1 MSESKQTS
9 LKSALKTHYQQKTLS
24 EDKLDKLLALQQE
37 SSVVPHTTLDL
48 DSTLCNQAQ
57 NNRSWVQRIKEY
69 LQSRFNF
76 KAPIYALASLALCAL
91 IITLMPMPVSGPS
104 ILAEIA
110 GHHQQPSNITIKS
123 SSLNEIGDQ
132 LSKLSFA
139 LINSTKLSSEV
150 WQFLGGSYC
159 SINGELAA
167 QLKVL
172 NRENNKIYT
181 FYQAEYPDELLLD
194 TAISSITDEQGIE
207 VSIWKEGGLL
217 LGLAHTSQ

>member
-1 MSESKQTS
+1 MSEPKQTS
-9 LKSALKTHYQQKTLS
+9 LKSALKKHYQQKTLS

-37 SSVVPHTTLDL
+37 SSVVPHTTLD
-48 DSTLCNQAQ
+48 STLCNQAQ
-57 NNRSWVQRIKEY
+57 NNRSWIQRIKEY

-76 KAPIYALASLALCAL
+76 KAPSYALASLALCAL

-110 GHHQQPSNITIKS
+110 GHHQQPSSINIKS
-123 SSLNEIGDQ
+123 SSISEIGNQ

-139 LINSTKLSSEV
+139 LIHSSKLSSDV
-150 WQFLGGSYC
+150 WEFLGGSYC

-172 NRENNKIYT
+172 NREENKIYT
-181 FYQAEYPDELLLD
+181 FYQAEYPDELMLD
-194 TAISSITDEQGIE
+194 AAISSITNEQGVE
-207 VSIWKEGGLL
+207 VSIWKEEGLL
-217 LGLAHTSQ
+217 LGLAHSLN

>member
-1 MSESKQTS
+1 MSQSKQTS
-9 LKSALKTHYQQKTLS
+9 LKSALKKHYQQKTLS

-37 SSVVPHTTLDL
+37 SSVVPHTTLD
-48 DSTLCNQAQ
+48 STLCNQAQ
-57 NNRSWVQRIKEY
+57 NNRSWMQRIREY

-110 GHHQQPSNITIKS
+110 GHHQQPSSINIKS
-123 SSLNEIGDQ
+123 SSISEIGNQ

-139 LINSTKLSSEV
+139 LIHSSKLSSDV
-150 WQFLGGSYC
+150 WEFLGGSYC

-172 NRENNKIYT
+172 NREDNKIYT
-181 FYQAEYPDELLLD
+181 FYQAEYPDELMLD
-194 TAISSITDEQGIE
+194 AAINSITNEQGVE
-207 VSIWKEGGLL
+207 VSIWKEEGLL
-217 LGLAHTSQ
+217 LGLAHSLN

>member
-1 MSESKQTS
+1 MSEPKQTS
-9 LKSALKTHYQQKTLS
+9 LKSALKKHYQQKTLS

-37 SSVVPHTTLDL
+37 SSVVPHTTLD
-48 DSTLCNQAQ
+48 STLCNQAQ
-57 NNRSWVQRIKEY
+57 NNRSWIQRIKEY

-76 KAPIYALASLALCAL
+76 KAPSYALASLALCAL

-110 GHHQQPSNITIKS
+110 GHHQQPSSINIKS
-123 SSLNEIGDQ
+123 SSISEIGNQ

-139 LINSTKLSSEV
+139 LIHSSKLSSDV
-150 WQFLGGSYC
+150 WEFLGGSYC

-172 NRENNKIYT
+172 NREDNKIYT
-181 FYQAEYPDELLLD
+181 FYQAEYPDELMLD
-194 TAISSITDEQGIE
+194 AAISSITNEQGVE
-207 VSIWKEGGLL
+207 VSIWKEEGLL
-217 LGLAHTSQ
+217 LGLAHSLN